1 MNPERRHMKKLRK
14 ALISLVI
21 VLLSLV
27 LIIVGGINILFRVNY
42 SSFYKTAQRG
52 FKIPD
57 LGSGFIPQGLTDL
70 DGENF
75 LICGYMK
82 DGSASRIYR
91 SADSGDYCAL
101 YTANGEADD
110 CHAGGIAVSGAGES
124 DLLYLANGERLAVY
138 SVSDVLRSDSA
149 SPIAVLDAGVI
160 AAFVTV
166 YDGYLFVG
174 EFYREENYP
183 TDVSHHVTL
192 EDGGARHALM
202 LRYKIEESGGENP
215 IRIESTPD
223 KVYSIPDLA
232 QGVCFDDNGNMYIST
247 SWGTSSSIIYVYDYE
262 YPEAL
267 TQEPAT
273 ADPRIDVPYAQVSV
287 LGQEYS
293 ARILVPIETIKTFPM
308 VEEMMYRGG
317 RVYLMCESA
326 SAKYFFGKLTLNNY
340 VYSMPQRDE
349 VRYE

>member
-1 MNPERRHMKKLRK
+1 MKKLRK

-27 LIIVGGINILFRVNY
+27 IIIVGGINILFRVKY
-42 SSFYKTAQRG
+42 SSFYKSAQRE

-57 LGSGFIPQGLTDL
+57 LGEGFIPQGLSDL

-82 DGSASRIYR
+82 DGGASRIYR
-91 SADSGDYCAL
+91 SADNNDYCAL
-101 YTANGEADD
+101 YTAAGSADD
-110 CHAGGIAVSGAGES
+110 CHAGGLAVTGSGES

-138 SVSDVLRSDSA
+138 SVGDVLHSDSA
-149 SPIAVLDAGVI
+149 SPIAVIDIGVV
-160 AAFVTV
+160 AAFVSV

-183 TDVSHHVTL
+183 TDLSHHVTL
-192 EDGGARHALM
+192 EDGTAQHAL
-202 LRYKIEESGGENP
+202 LLQYKIETISGENP
-215 IRIESTPD
+215 IGIASTPE

-247 SWGTSSSIIYVYDYE
+247 SWGTSSSVIYVYVYE
-262 YPEAL
+262 HPESL
-267 TQEPAT
+267 TREPAT
-273 ADPRIDVPYAQVSV
+273 MEPHINVPYAQVTV
-287 LGQEYS
+287 LGQEYG

-340 VYSMPQRDE
+340 VYSMPQCGE
-349 VRYE
+349 VHYE